1 MWVALIMAVLTY
13 LLQNPSN
20 SSERK
25 KALLTAAAVG
35 GVTYGVT
42 EYTDWGQENLKPLD
56 DNINDFLGF
65 GDGDKKTDADAKDA
79 GEALGGSATG
89 SQKPG
94 SSGSGFWDTL
104 KSWGAAGTATVT
116 GALGLATGALP
127 SWLIWVGVGAGA
139 YLLLK
144 D

>member
-1 MWVALIMAVLTY
+1 MWLALIMAVLTY
-13 LLQNPSN
+13 FLQSPQN

-42 EYTDWGQENLKPLD
+42 KHTDWGQENLKPLD
-56 DNINDFLGF
+56 DNINEFLGF
-65 GDGDKKTDADAKDA
+65 GSGDSKTDADAKDA
-79 GEALGGSATG
+79 GAALGGSATG

-94 SSGSGFWDTL
+94 SSSSGFWDTL
-104 KSWGAAGTATVT
+104 KSWGATGTAAVAGT
-116 GALGLATGALP
+116 LGLATGTLP
-127 SWLIWVGVGAGA
+127 SWLIWVALGAGV

>member
-13 LLQNPSN
+13 LLQSPSN
-20 SSERK
+20 ASERK

-42 EYTDWGQENLKPLD
+42 EYTDWGQENLAPID
-56 DNINDFLGF
+56 SSINSALGF
-65 GDGDKKTDADAKDA
+65 GEGTSKTDADAKEA
-79 GEALGGSATG
+79 GDALGSSATG

-94 SSGSGFWDTL
+94 ASSSGFWDTL
-104 KSWGAAGTATVT
+104 KSWGAAGTAAVAGTIGV
-116 GALGLATGALP
+116 ATGALP
-127 SWLIWVGVGAGA
+127 SWLIWAAVGGGA

>member
-1 MWVALIMAVLTY
+1 MWLALIMAVLTY
-13 LLQNPSN
+13 LLQNPEN

-42 EYTDWGQENLKPLD
+42 EHTDWGQENLKPLD
-56 DNINDFLGF
+56 DDVNEFLGF
-65 GDGDKKTDADAKDA
+65 GSGTSKTDADAKDA
-79 GEALGGSATG
+79 GAALGSSATG
-89 SQKPG
+89 SQQPG
-94 SSGSGFWDTL
+94 ASGSGFWDTL
-104 KSWGAAGTATVT
+104 KSWGAAGTVAVGGT
-116 GALGLATGALP
+116 LGLATGALP
-127 SWLIWVGVGAGA
+127 PWVLWVALGAGA